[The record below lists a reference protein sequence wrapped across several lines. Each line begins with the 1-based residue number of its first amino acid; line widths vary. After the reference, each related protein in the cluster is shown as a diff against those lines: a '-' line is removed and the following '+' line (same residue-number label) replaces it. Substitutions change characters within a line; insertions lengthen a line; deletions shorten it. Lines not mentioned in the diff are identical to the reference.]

1 VFFVHHEGKGGAQR
15 GTSARED
22 VLDTIMHLIRPK
34 DYQPQEGAR
43 FEIHF
48 EKYRGMH
55 GDNVK
60 PFEAQLEVHDNRTQW
75 SMRDLEDVQ
84 LAQAAALFAM
94 GLSVRDVGKELNISK
109 STAQRLRSEIP
120 PKDRSH
126 D

>member
-1 VFFVHHEGKGGAQR
+1 
-15 GTSARED
+15 
-22 VLDTIMHLIRPK
+22 VLDTVIHLIRPK

-55 GDNVK
+55 GDTVK

-75 SMRDLEDVQ
+75 SMRDIEDVQ
-84 LAQAAALFAM
+84 LAQAAALFAT
-94 GLSVRDVGKELNISK
+94 GLSVRDVAQELEISK
-109 STAQRLRSEIP
+109 SAAQRLRSKIP
-120 PKDRSH
+120 PKDRPH